1 MAVSGTGP
9 SRPSRS
15 SSERAG
21 HKRPS
26 SQRFARC
33 GVEIPA
39 IASRSGGRSPALSLI
54 LGAVS
59 LQGLT
64 DQGFEELYRARDL
77 FGPAPQA
84 ADFSRTATVA
94 FAHES
99 LGCRTRRGDRRL
111 AGCRQPGLHRRGRR
125 RCAQAQPS
133 CSGRP
138 RHVWRDEH
146 GGRQLGAT
154 GRRLMD
160 GIIAETHAGVAAIA
174 PTTDTPAG
182 RRQLT
187 EYLQNQLRRAQAV
200 VQGGAQRSAMAA
212 AAISSATGG
221 YGSAHGDTGAASSPD
236 DVIVDD
242 GSNGNSMMTVRGAT
256 FKQDGGGPAPA
267 PPPPPGAA
275 PQIGP
280 FPVPPTVAAAAPPG
294 PPDLT
299 GGLLM
304 PSTAPPP
311 PHAEDPLTSLLQ
323 KLTQSGP
330 GAALTPDEIRALVDA
345 ELQGKLNDAQR
356 FNLWEMLKKAGE
368 GCVLA
373 GTAAGI
379 GGLITGPLD
388 PAVIAGGCAG
398 GALTGGGGYAL
409 D

>member
-1 MAVSGTGP
+1 
-9 SRPSRS
+9 
-15 SSERAG
+15 
-21 HKRPS
+21 
-26 SQRFARC
+26 
-33 GVEIPA
+33 
-39 IASRSGGRSPALSLI
+39 
-54 LGAVS
+54 
-59 LQGLT
+59 
-64 DQGFEELYRARDL
+64 
-77 FGPAPQA
+77 
-84 ADFSRTATVA
+84 
-94 FAHES
+94 
-99 LGCRTRRGDRRL
+99 
-111 AGCRQPGLHRRGRR
+111 
-125 RCAQAQPS
+125 
-133 CSGRP
+133 
-138 RHVWRDEH
+138 
-146 GGRQLGAT
+146 
-154 GRRLMD
+154 MD

-182 RRQLT
+182 RRQLA

-200 VQGGAQRSAMAA
+200 VQGGAQQSAMAA

-221 YGSAHGDTGAASSPD
+221 YGSAHGNTGAASSPD

-242 GSNGNSMMTVRGAT
+242 GSNGNSMMTARGAT

-294 PPDLT
+294 PPDPT

-409 D
+409 DHHK